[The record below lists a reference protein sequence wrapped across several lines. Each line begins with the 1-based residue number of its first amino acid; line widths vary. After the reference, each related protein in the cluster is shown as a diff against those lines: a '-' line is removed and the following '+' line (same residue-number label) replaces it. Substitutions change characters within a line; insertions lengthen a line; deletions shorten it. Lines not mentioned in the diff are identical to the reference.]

1 MIYLSLLGSQVS
13 LGDFAGNINATNY
26 QGVYTAIMLPPVV
39 FSNKSNPV
47 VNVVF
52 SSFSSSELYPLVNKT
67 VESFEVASNI
77 ISATILGNASEV
89 NATVFIIIRL
99 HYEVSHSK
107 QTFCFYNNGLLLAF
121 PSVKLCILE

>member
-13 LGDFAGNINATNY
+13 LGDSAGNINATNY

-67 VESFEVASNI
+67 MEGFEVASNI
-77 ISATILGNASEV
+77 ISATILGSASKLNGNV
-89 NATVFIIIRL
+89 SIIL
-99 HYEVSHSK
+99 MLNNKVSYSK
-107 QTFCFYNNGLLLAF
+107 QTFVFIMKVFLLAF
-121 PSVKLCILE
+121 PNAQLCFLG